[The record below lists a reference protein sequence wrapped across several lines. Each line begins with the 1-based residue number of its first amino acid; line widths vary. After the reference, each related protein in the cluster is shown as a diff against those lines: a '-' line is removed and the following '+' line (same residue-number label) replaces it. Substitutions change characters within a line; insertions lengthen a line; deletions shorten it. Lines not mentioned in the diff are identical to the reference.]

1 MRITDILRLSWDQVK
16 RRKVVTGLCAA
27 GISIG
32 CAAIV
37 VAMSVGDSAQKYT
50 EKEMNQFF
58 KMDEITVTANT
69 GVSAPGSTG
78 GSTISAEMLE
88 QGKLTK
94 QKLDLIRQLPNVSAA
109 APFEEMGH
117 LQMVTNDN
125 RTSYV
130 QIIGTNLDSLTQ
142 FGHTFAQGGPADTPG
157 AIVLNYGATLGLN
170 DPKTLDDL
178 IQQISRNPYDKDLMD
193 QYRKLQKTPSELYQK
208 QLQFKT
214 QVGNTGKTRTSTPL
228 RVAGILKLPQGT
240 NADNAQYD
248 KKAYVSIETM
258 QMLQEQMNDNKTV
271 ASSSTESYGTAIVKV
286 DSQDIVESVEKQ
298 IQRLR
303 VNTRTNLNQREMVAE
318 QFAIIKMVAMGIGV
332 FILIIAS
339 ISIIVAMTMS
349 TYQRRRQIGIMKVLG
364 ANLAQIRNMF
374 IVEAALTGLLGGL
387 LGILFSYWVVWG
399 LNVLIMSV
407 SEDKSPMIF
416 IPPLTILT
424 GMVFAIMTGVL
435 SGLYP
440 AVSASRTDALTA
452 IKRD

>member
-1 MRITDILRLSWDQVK
+1 MRIRDILRLSWDQVK

-50 EKEMNQFF
+50 EKEMNQIF
-58 KMDEITVTANT
+58 KMDEITVTANA

-78 GSTISAEMLE
+78 GPPLSAEMLE
-88 QGKLTK
+88 QGKLTR
-94 QKLDLIRQLPNVSAA
+94 QKLDLIRQFPHVSAA
-109 APFEEMGH
+109 APFVEMGH

-130 QIIGTNLDSLTQ
+130 QIIGTNLDSLSQ
-142 FGHTFAQGGPADTPG
+142 FGHTFAQGGPTDTPG

-170 DPKTLDDL
+170 DPETLDNL
-178 IQQISRNPYDKDLMD
+178 MKQISRNPYDKDLMD

-208 QLQFKT
+208 QLQFKVST
-214 QVGNTGKTRTSTPL
+214 GNTGKVRTSTPV

-240 NADNAQYD
+240 SADNAQYD
-248 KKAYVSIETM
+248 KKIYISMDTM
-258 QMLQEQMNDNKTV
+258 QMLREQLYDN
-271 ASSSTESYGTAIVKV
+271 AANNGSSTESYETAIVKV
-286 DSQDIVESVEKQ
+286 DSQDVVESVEKQ

-374 IVEAALTGLLGGL
+374 IVEAALTGLLGGM

-407 SEDKSPMIF
+407 SEDKTPMIF
-416 IPPLTILT
+416 IPPVTILT

>member
-1 MRITDILRLSWDQVK
+1 MRIRDILRLSWDQVK

-58 KMDEITVTANT
+58 KMDEITVRANA

-78 GSTISAEMLE
+78 VSQLSTDMLE
-88 QGKLTK
+88 QGKLTR
-94 QKLDLIRQLPNVSAA
+94 QKLDLIRQFPNVSAA
-109 APFEEMGH
+109 APFVEMGH

-125 RTSYV
+125 RVSYV
-130 QIIGTNLDSLTQ
+130 QVIGTRLDSLPQ
-142 FGHTFAQGGPADTPG
+142 FGHAFAQGGPTDTPG

-170 DPKTLDDL
+170 DPETLDNL
-178 IQQISRNPYDKDLMD
+178 MRQISRNPYDDDLMD

-208 QLQFKT
+208 QLQFKVST
-214 QVGNTGKTRTSTPL
+214 GETGKTRSSSPL
-228 RVAGILKLPQGT
+228 RVAGILKLPQGST
-240 NADNAQYD
+240 ADSAQYD
-248 KKAYVSIETM
+248 KKVYISMETM
-258 QMLQEQMNDNKTV
+258 QMLREELYDNTANS
-271 ASSSTESYGTAIVKV
+271 ASSSESYETAVVKV
-286 DSQDIVESVEKQ
+286 KSQDVVESVEKQ

-303 VNTRTNLNQREMVAE
+303 VNTQTNLNQKEMVAE

-374 IVEAALTGLLGGL
+374 IVEAALTGLLGGM

-407 SEDKSPMIF
+407 SQDKTPMIF
-416 IPPLTILT
+416 IPPATIFT
-424 GMVFAIMTGVL
+424 GMAFAIMTGVL

>member
-1 MRITDILRLSWDQVK
+1 MRIRDILRLSWDQVK

-50 EKEMNQFF
+50 EQEMNQFF
-58 KMDEITVTANT
+58 KMDEITVRANS
-69 GVSAPGSTG
+69 GVSAPGG
-78 GSTISAEMLE
+78 GSQISAEMLE
-88 QGKLTK
+88 QGKLTR
-94 QKLDLIRQLPNVSAA
+94 QKLDLIRQFPHVSAA
-109 APFEEMGH
+109 APFVELGH

-130 QIIGTNLDSLTQ
+130 QVIGTQLESLSK
-142 FGHTFAQGGPADTPG
+142 FGHNFAQGGPTDTSG

-170 DPKTLDDL
+170 DPETLDNL
-178 IQQISRNPYDKDLMD
+178 IKQISRNPYDDNLMD
-193 QYRKLQKTPSELYQK
+193 QYRKLQKTPSELYQR
-208 QLQFKT
+208 QLQLK
-214 QVGNTGKTRTSTPL
+214 VSTGEAGKVRTSSPL
-228 RVAGILKLPQGT
+228 RVAGILKLPQGSS
-240 NADNAQYD
+240 ADSAQYD
-248 KKAYVSIETM
+248 KKIYVSMETL
-258 QMLQEQMNDNKTV
+258 QMLREELYDTSGSAN
-271 ASSSTESYGTAIVKV
+271 SSDSYETATVKV
-286 DSQDIVESVEKQ
+286 DSQDVVEAVEKQ

-303 VNTRTNLNQREMVAE
+303 VNTQTNLNQREMVAE

-374 IVEAALTGLLGGL
+374 IVEAALTGLLGGM

-399 LNVLIMSV
+399 LNMLIMSV
-407 SEDKSPMIF
+407 SEDKTPVIF
-416 IPPLTILT
+416 IPLATILI
-424 GMVFAIMTGVL
+424 GMTFAIMTGVL

>member
-1 MRITDILRLSWDQVK
+1 MRIRDILRLSWDQVK

-58 KMDEITVTANT
+58 KMDEITVTANA
-69 GVSAPGSTG
+69 GVSAPGSSG
-78 GSTISAEMLE
+78 GSGLSAEMLE
-88 QGKLTK
+88 QGKLTR
-94 QKLDLIRQLPNVSAA
+94 QKLDLIRQFPHVSAA
-109 APFEEMGH
+109 APFVELGH
-117 LQMVTNDN
+117 IQMVTNDN
-125 RTSYV
+125 RVSYV
-130 QIIGTNLDSLTQ
+130 QVIGTQLESLSR
-142 FGHTFAQGGPADTPG
+142 FGHTFAQGGPTDTPG

-170 DPKTLDDL
+170 DPDTLDNL
-178 IQQISRNPYDKDLMD
+178 MKQLSRNPYDDNLMD
-193 QYRKLQKTPSELYQK
+193 QYRKLQKTPSELYQR
-208 QLQFKT
+208 QLQFKAPS
-214 QVGNTGKTRTSTPL
+214 GETGKTRTSSNL
-228 RVAGILKLPQGT
+228 RVAGILKLPQGKS
-240 NADNAQYD
+240 ADNAQYD
-248 KKAYVSIETM
+248 KKVYISMDTLQLLREELYDTSASANSSDSYETA
-258 QMLQEQMNDNKTV
+258 V
-271 ASSSTESYGTAIVKV
+271 VKV
-286 DSQDIVESVEKQ
+286 DTQDVVESVEKQ

-303 VNTRTNLNQREMVAE
+303 VNTQTNLNQREMVAE

-407 SEDKSPMIF
+407 SEDKTPMIF
-416 IPPLTILT
+416 IPPVTILT